1 MCVATACEV
10 CGKTTWMGC
19 GEHIDS
25 VKETVPAEE
34 WCEGA
39 VAHSAP
45 ESVTA

>member
-1 MCVATACEV
+1 MCRATTCEV

-39 VAHSAP
+39 VAHQAP
-45 ESVTA
+45 ESVPA